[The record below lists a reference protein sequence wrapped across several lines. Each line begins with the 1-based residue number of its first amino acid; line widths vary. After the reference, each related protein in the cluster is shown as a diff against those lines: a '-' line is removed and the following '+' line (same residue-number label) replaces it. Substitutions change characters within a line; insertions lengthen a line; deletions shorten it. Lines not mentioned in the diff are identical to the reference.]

1 MIASYH
7 QPVMGAAC
15 VEALAIQP
23 NGVYVDATFGGGGH
37 SRLILQALGASGRLF
52 GFDQDPD
59 AAANVPQDA
68 RFVLVSHNFRHLRR
82 MLRLHGVQAVDGVLA
97 DLGVSSHQLDSPE
110 RGFSYR
116 FDSALDMRMNPAE
129 ERSAAMVLNTYTAA
143 QLQQVF
149 SAFGEVRNART
160 LAEQIVQVRQGMPL
174 QTVGDFIAIMEPL
187 IRGNRLRYLS
197 QVFQAL
203 RMEVND
209 EMGALAEMLSQ
220 ALEVLKPGGRL
231 VVLTYHSVED
241 RMVKRFLKTGNPEGE
256 VAQDFY
262 GHIRRPFEL
271 PKGYPAQPS
280 EAEISRNPRARSAR
294 LRLGIKR

>member
-1 MIASYH
+1 MTASYH

-23 NGVYVDATFGGGGH
+23 DGVYVDATFGGGGH
-37 SRLILQALGASGRLF
+37 SGLILQALGASGRLF

-59 AAANVPQDA
+59 AAANAPQDA
-68 RFVLVSHNFRHLRR
+68 RFVLIPHNFRHLRR
-82 MLRLHGVQAVDGVLA
+82 MLRLHGIQAVDGVLA
-97 DLGVSSHQLDSPE
+97 DLGVSSHQLDSPA

-116 FDSALDMRMNPAE
+116 FDSTLDMRMNPAE
-129 ERSAAMVLNTYTAA
+129 ERSAATVLNTYTAA
-143 QLQQVF
+143 QLQEVF

-160 LAEQIVQVRQGMPL
+160 LAEQIVQARHSRPV
-174 QTVGDFIAIMEPL
+174 QTVGDFMTIMEPL

-209 EMGALAEMLSQ
+209 EMGALAEMLAQ

-241 RMVKRFLKTGNPEGE
+241 RLVKHFLKTGNPQGQVE
-256 VAQDFY
+256 QDFY

-280 EAEISRNPRARSAR
+280 EAEINRNPRARSAR
-294 LRLGIKR
+294 LRVGIKC